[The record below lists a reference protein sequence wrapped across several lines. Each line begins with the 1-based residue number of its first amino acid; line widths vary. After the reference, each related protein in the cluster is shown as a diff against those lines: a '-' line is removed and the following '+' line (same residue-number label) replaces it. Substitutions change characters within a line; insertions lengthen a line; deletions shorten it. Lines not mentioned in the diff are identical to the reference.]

1 MSKPPVAIELDRA
14 QAEALRRAC
23 VHMVR
28 ALDVVLVV
36 TTNPRPA
43 ATVTTT
49 AQPVDKRGTTP

>member
-1 MSKPPVAIELDRA
+1 MSASKPPVAIELDRA

-28 ALDVVLVV
+28 ALDVVLIV
-36 TTNPRPA
+36 TTNPRPP

-49 AQPVDKRGTTP
+49 TVDKRDNTR

>member
-1 MSKPPVAIELDRA
+1 MSAPKPPVSIELDRA

-36 TTNPRPA
+36 TSSAPRD

-49 AQPVDKRGTTP
+49 VVDKRSDTR

>member
-1 MSKPPVAIELDRA
+1 MTPPKPPVSIELDRA

-36 TTNPRPA
+36 TTNPRPD

-49 AQPVDKRGTTP
+49 VVDKRSDTR

>member
-1 MSKPPVAIELDRA
+1 MTTPKPPVAIELDRA

-28 ALDVVLVV
+28 ALDVVLIV
-36 TTNPRPA
+36 TTNPRPP

-49 AQPVDKRGTTP
+49 TVDKRDNTR

>member
-1 MSKPPVAIELDRA
+1 MNKPPVAIELDRA

-36 TTNPRPA
+36 TTSPRPV

-49 AQPVDKRGTTP
+49 AVDKRDTTR